1 VLLLYQY
8 LIPVRCL
15 IPVSHTVVLI
25 LNHYLTRV
33 VFFDVFFAARGDVQ
47 GDVTDAASVTAAMA
61 GCCKCVACFGAQRL
75 TKLSDLW
82 MDSTQ
87 DPAHPYQINYMGV
100 ANLVE
105 AAKATPGFQ
114 KMVRVTGLSVGYSAF
129 DKIAVLLN
137 LVLSLTIRY
146 QTMGERVIRD
156 SGIDYTIIRPG
167 NMKEPRPEGAQLR
180 LSAGTGVRNH
190 PVGKVLRQVRSI
202 RSQPWP
208 VANTHAPHSQR
219 AVPRTTTT
227 IRELWRAHSECCGE
241 RRVLC
246 CCSHP

>member
-1 VLLLYQY
+1 MERQFVAPLHLVKSTLCRRRALLYEP
-8 LIPVRCL
+8 LL
-15 IPVSHTVVLI
+15 SHTQ
-25 LNHYLTRV
+25 RV
-33 VFFDVFFAARGDVQ
+33 AFFATGGDVQ

-82 MDSTQ
+82 TESTQ

-114 KMVRVTGLSVGYSAF
+114 KIVRVTGLSVGYSAF

-146 QTMGERVIRD
+146 QTMGERAIRD
-156 SGIDYTIIRPG
+156 SGIDYTVIRPG

-180 LSAGTGVRNH
+180 LSAGTGVHNH

-208 VANTHAPHSQR
+208 VAKQTRTSTLGAHCTAHVRRCAR
-219 AVPRTTTT
+219 ALAGAR
-227 IRELWRAHSECCGE
+227 S
-241 RRVLC
+241 RRVLW
-246 CCSHP
+246 